1 MSRFIHTELHNC
13 RRINKKTKPM
23 KELLMSNVVQFP
35 AKEKALWDAV
45 VAGVTEPTTRAGAT
59 EDQVEKFLKQFKP
72 TFEKFLF
79 EYQMKLPSMPESLAA
94 EITEEM
100 NKFEKALQD
109 YSAGLVMERLMREIE
124 TFDWRNS

>member
-1 MSRFIHTELHNC
+1 
-13 RRINKKTKPM
+13 
-23 KELLMSNVVQFP
+23 MSNVVQFP

-45 VAGVTEPTTRAGAT
+45 VAGVTEPATRAGAT
-59 EDQVEKFLKQFKP
+59 KEQVEEFLKQFKP

-94 EITEEM
+94 DITEEM
-100 NKFEKALQD
+100 SKFEKALQD